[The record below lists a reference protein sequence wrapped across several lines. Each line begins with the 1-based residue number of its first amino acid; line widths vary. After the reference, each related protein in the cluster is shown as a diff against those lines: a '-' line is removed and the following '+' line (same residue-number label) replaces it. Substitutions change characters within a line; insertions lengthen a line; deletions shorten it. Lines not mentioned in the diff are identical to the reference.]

1 MDLLLTGFV
10 AGLMTTS
17 MIGVSFWLMDRA
29 LKTQNDDYE
38 EF

>member
-10 AGLMTTS
+10 AGLMTAS
-17 MIGVSFWLMDRA
+17 MVGVSFWLMGRS

-38 EF
+38 GF